1 MASPLLF
8 LAYAGA
14 KWFEKTQRDKKE
26 EALAAK
32 QKQEKEAEWAKER
45 RVTEWGVHNDNPNG
59 PIVESPIMNKE
70 NFIVK
75 YRQFGSNKPEP
86 VSPKD
91 TSVRLFEDKN
101 GFIASQEEHKAR
113 MMATNKSMILDDLD
127 LRPAGIRKMQGTNI
141 IDENLY
147 TGFKFRGQDKPD
159 APKDKVIWSGDIDGK
174 SVYGLNRGDLLK
186 KHPKAQNVG
195 QAKVPP
201 AFIAG
206 MNVSEEQI
214 AALPEDYKSFA
225 GPSVEKKQADK
236 PKMFFGTVDGV
247 EQSADSYAALSRLG
261 ATDIYS
267 ATLGVNKE
275 GKSVKVGDIK
285 FHDPKQKITDLTNS
299 FVEVQLVDDAGN
311 VSSTRIEEISYDTYK
326 KKPESYKLIGNPYDK
341 VPDGRGSYTRRDLGK
356 ISNAT
361 GAVNA
366 GGARLALDRSQA
378 VARFPE
384 YTDINGKKQKKHIS
398 KGTNPEDALSIVR
411 DIVRTDMPL
420 DPRTGMVDFR
430 AANLLA
436 PRDQRSFMM
445 AVADILTSNATVKD
459 TDGNRVFSTDM
470 LVRMSEEMKSFYPDL
485 SKIPNLEAEL
495 KMRTSEDQ
503 RQAHNWIAYNNRTS
517 PAGTQQVT
525 VVQTVDVDAPAALV
539 GSSPDGP
546 PRPVTLNIAVPIN
559 QKYAD
564 TASLILSTAAPN
576 SEIKINES
584 GLIEVSGASEV
595 EVKAAKDTLKTLVVY
610 ETDDNGNNIK
620 GPNGQLVVS
629 EVQPHLDFIDY
640 LRTTKDAGG
649 DPLYVAFRNEIAS
662 KDIGAVNPQV
672 IDLIQQQFTA
682 AVGDDYD
689 AGHAIIKAFLPTNLG
704 PRADAI
710 LYSRTYG
717 VSIDE
722 VLKKERTARIGEADS
737 QAQTAQII
745 SKMEETYFMP
755 DGQPIDINS
764 FMGDIYVA
772 VDGAIY
778 FAEQNVP
785 FLKDFLDRGL
795 AKSVGD
801 SQGDSTLY
809 NSLFGADNNGNPYYT
824 SVLDLS
830 DERIERLAK
839 AAGKSVKKYREDE
852 LAAADENRANFE
864 KYVKGTDS
872 KDEKVRNL
880 ALRNYYRYMVAY
892 SMAAAIQGGTGGR
905 TISDQDVQNILR
917 ALKLNAP
924 LGKASTELAILG
936 AAKEMMLDLEK
947 HNRMLG
953 QGGANAYAALKLQQM
968 TLGVTPGKFTSSY
981 VAGRLGDFVKN
992 AKAGDQPGTQPV
1004 GQNMDD
1010 AAKLKKINDN
1020 ERKGGNP
1027 TFKTLEEAEKSLGKS
1042 GIALILNG

>member
-32 QKQEKEAEWAKER
+32 QKAETEAASEKERK
-45 RVTEWGVHNDNPNG
+45 VTEWGVHNDKPNG
-59 PIVESPIMNKE
+59 PLVEAPLLNRE

-75 YRQFGSNKPEP
+75 YRQFGTNKPEP

-101 GFIASQEEHKAR
+101 GFIASQEEHKTR
-113 MMATNKSMILDDLD
+113 MMATNKFMILDDLD
-127 LRPAGIRKMQGTNI
+127 LRPAGIRQMQGNNI
-141 IDENLY
+141 VDEKLY

-159 APKDKVIWSGDIDGK
+159 DEKRKVIWSGDIDGK

-186 KHPKAQNVG
+186 KHPNAQNVG
-195 QAKVPP
+195 QTKVKP
-201 AFIAG
+201 AFLAG
-206 MNVSEEQI
+206 MNIADEQI
-214 AALPEDYKSFA
+214 AALPEDIKSFS
-225 GPSVEKKQADK
+225 GPSVEKADK

-247 EQSADSYAALSRLG
+247 EQSANTYADLKRIG

-267 ATLGVNKE
+267 ATMGVDKE
-275 GKSVKVGDIK
+275 GKSIKVGDIK

-311 VSSTRIEEISYDTYK
+311 ITSPRIEEVSYDTYK
-326 KKPESYKLIGNPYDK
+326 KNPQNYKLVGNPYDK
-341 VPDGRGSYTRRDLGK
+341 VPDGRGSFTRRDLGK
-356 ISNAT
+356 ISDAT

-366 GGARLALDRSQA
+366 SGTKLALDRSQA

-384 YTDINGKKQKKHIS
+384 YTDINGKIQKKHIS
-398 KGTNPEDALSIVR
+398 KGTSPEDALSIVR
-411 DIVRTDMPL
+411 DIVRMDMPL

-430 AANLLA
+430 AANLLT

-445 AVADILTSNATVKD
+445 TVAEILTSNATVKD
-459 TDGNRVFSTDM
+459 KDGNRVFSTDM
-470 LVRMSEEMKSFYPDL
+470 LVRMSDEMKAFYPDL

-495 KMRTSEDQ
+495 KMRTAENL
-503 RQAHNWIAYNNRTS
+503 REAHNWIAYNNKTS

-525 VVQTVDVDAPAALV
+525 VVQTIDVDAPAALV

-546 PRPVTLNIAVPIN
+546 PRPVTLNLAVPVN
-559 QKYAD
+559 QKYTD
-564 TASLILSTAAPN
+564 TASLILSTSAPN
-576 SEIKINES
+576 SEVKINES
-584 GLIEVSGASEV
+584 GLIEVSGASEL
-595 EVKAAKDTLKTLVVY
+595 EVKAAKNVLQTLVVY
-610 ETDDNGNNIK
+610 ETDANGNNIK

-629 EVQPHLDFIDY
+629 EVQPYLDFIDY
-640 LRTTKDAGG
+640 MRTTKDAAG
-649 DPLYVAFRNEIAS
+649 DPLYVAFRNEVAS
-662 KDIGAVNPQV
+662 TNAGSANPQV

-710 LYSRTYG
+710 LYSKTYG

-745 SKMEETYFMP
+745 TKMEETYFMP

-785 FLKDFLDRGL
+785 FLKDLLDRGL

-839 AAGKSVKKYREDE
+839 DAGKSVKKYKEDE
-852 LAAADENRANFE
+852 LAAAEENRANFE

-936 AAKEMMLDLEK
+936 AAKEMMIDLEK

-968 TLGVTPGKFTSSY
+968 TLGVTPGKFTSRY

-992 AKAGDQPGTQPV
+992 AKAGGQPGTEPV

-1020 ERKGGNP
+1020 EKRGGNP

>member
-26 EALAAK
+26 EALAAQ
-32 QKQEKEAEWAKER
+32 QKQEKEAEFAKER

-59 PIVESPIMNKE
+59 PLVESPLMNKE
-70 NFIVK
+70 NFTVK
-75 YRQFGSNKPEP
+75 YRQFGSNKPEAVTP
-86 VSPKD
+86 NNTP
-91 TSVRLFEDKN
+91 VRLFEDKN
-101 GFIASQEEHKAR
+101 GFIASQEEHKTR
-113 MMATNKSMILDDLD
+113 MMATSPFMTLEDLD
-127 LRPAGIRKMQGTNI
+127 LRPAGIRQMQGKNMV
-141 IDENLY
+141 DEKLY
-147 TGFKFRGQDKPD
+147 TGFKFRGQDKPK
-159 APKDKVIWSGDIDGK
+159 AEKNKVIWSGDIDGQP
-174 SVYGLNRGDLLK
+174 VYGLNRGDLLK
-186 KHPKAQNVG
+186 KHPNAQNVG

-201 AFIAG
+201 AFLQG
-206 MNVSEEQI
+206 MKYSDEQI
-214 AALPEDYKSFA
+214 AALPEENKTFA
-225 GPSVEKKQADK
+225 GPSVEKKADK

-247 EQSADSYAALSRLG
+247 EQSADTYAALKRMG

-267 ATLGVNKE
+267 ATVGVGEK
-275 GKSVKVGDIK
+275 GQSVKVGDIK

-311 VSSTRIEEISYDTYK
+311 ITSPRIEEVSYDTYK
-326 KKPESYKLIGNPYDK
+326 KNPQNYKLMGNPYDK
-341 VPDGRGSYTRRDLGK
+341 VPDGKGSFTRRDLGK
-356 ISNAT
+356 VSGVT

-366 GGARLALDRSQA
+366 GGTKLALDRSQA

-420 DPRTGMVDFR
+420 DSRTGMVDFR
-430 AANLLA
+430 AANLLT

-445 AVADILTSNATVKD
+445 AVADIITSNATVKD
-459 TDGNRVFSTDM
+459 NNGNRVFSTDM
-470 LVRMSEEMKSFYPDL
+470 LVRMSEEMKARYPDL

-495 KMRTSEDQ
+495 KMRTAEDL

-525 VVQTVDVDAPAALV
+525 VVQTVDVDAPAALA

-546 PRPVTLNIAVPIN
+546 PRPVTLNLAVPVN
-559 QKYAD
+559 QKYTD

-584 GLIEVSGASEV
+584 GLIEVVGASEL
-595 EVKAAKDTLKTLVVY
+595 EVKAAKEVLQTLVVY

-640 LRTTKDAGG
+640 LRTTKDAAG
-649 DPLYVAFRNEIAS
+649 DPLYVAFRNEVAS
-662 KDIGAVNPQV
+662 TNVGAANPQI

-704 PRADAI
+704 LRADAI
-710 LYSRTYG
+710 LYSKTYG

-852 LAAADENRANFE
+852 LAASEQNRADFE

-936 AAKEMMLDLEK
+936 AAKEMMIDLEK

-968 TLGVTPGKFTSSY
+968 TLGVTPGKFTSNY
-981 VAGRLGDFVKN
+981 VASRLGDFVKN
-992 AKAGDQPGTQPV
+992 AKAGDQPGTEPV

-1042 GIALILNG
+1042 GVALILNG